1 MRANRS
7 GESALLLLDVI
18 DVLTSAG
25 VGYAVIG
32 AMAASVYGAVRASM
46 DADAVL
52 SAGLR
57 KGAELERTFRE
68 AGYGTK
74 FTQGDFEDPVPG
86 LLRLYDAHAN
96 RVDLLLGLRG
106 MEAKAFSRVV
116 RFPFQ
121 GMTLNFIGREDF
133 VAMKAFAGGPTDL
146 ADAARVL
153 AASRNSLDLDLLW
166 RLARQFGP
174 DAAKALERLLT
185 QNAP

>member
-1 MRANRS
+1 MRATRS

-18 DVLTSAG
+18 EVLKSAG
-25 VGYAVIG
+25 VSYAVIG

-57 KGAELERTFRE
+57 TGAELERTFRE

-74 FTQGDFEDPVPG
+74 FTTGDFEDPIPG
-86 LLRLYDAHAN
+86 LLRLNDAFDN
-96 RVDLLLGLRG
+96 RVDLLIGLRG
-106 MEAKAFSRVV
+106 MEAQAFSRVV

-121 GMTLNFIGREDF
+121 GMTLDFIGREDF
-133 VAMKAFAGGPTDL
+133 VAMKTYAGGPTDL

-153 AASRNSLDLDLLW
+153 AASGDTLDLDLLR

-174 DAAKALERLLT
+174 DAAKALERLLSQT
-185 QNAP
+185 AP